1 MNYIVIIYARTK
13 SNLIKIHSSLLTFD
27 SMILKI
33 SSYATMRLTGRSIII
48 LSANLEYRNYQPRIN
63 VHLEPVSNDSL
74 TSFNFKPH
82 NTEQPSIT
90 KAA

>member
-27 SMILKI
+27 SVILKI
-33 SSYATMRLTGRSIII
+33 SSYATMRLTGRSIVI
-48 LSANLEYRNYQPRIN
+48 LSANFEYRNYQPRIN
-63 VHLEPVSNDSL
+63 VHLEPVSND